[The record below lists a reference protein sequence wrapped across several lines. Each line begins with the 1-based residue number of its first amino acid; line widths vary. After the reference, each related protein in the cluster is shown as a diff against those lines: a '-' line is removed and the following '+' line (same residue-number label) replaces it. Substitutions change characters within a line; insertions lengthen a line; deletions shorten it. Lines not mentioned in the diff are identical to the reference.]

1 MNDVKVLNDNFF
13 MEVKMF
19 KNSIIIALVV
29 LMFLIGKE
37 LIFNNKINW
46 IDNVGISIIVFLA
59 YVFLQSI
66 RKSGKN

>member
-1 MNDVKVLNDNFF
+1 
-13 MEVKMF
+13 MF

-46 IDNVGISIIVFLA
+46 INNVGISIIVFLA

>member
-46 IDNVGISIIVFLA
+46 INNVGISIIVFLA